1 MGAMSVKGAH
11 RSFEDPPPPGV
22 GSDEERLSI
31 FRRVRDEIRE
41 WMKDFIAGQA
51 PRNE

>member
-1 MGAMSVKGAH
+1 MIQSPSGIAMSAITISGRQSAMTFIASVT
-11 RSFEDPPPPGV
+11 PPPGV

-41 WMKDFIAGQA
+41 
-51 PRNE
+51 